1 MYNPNIALFGLDKY
15 VAVKPP
21 KIKIGI
27 TKTFETGISGK
38 INAKKPTRKI
48 PNIIALTG

>member
-38 INAKKPTRKI
+38 KMLKNQLEKFLI
-48 PNIIALTG
+48 L